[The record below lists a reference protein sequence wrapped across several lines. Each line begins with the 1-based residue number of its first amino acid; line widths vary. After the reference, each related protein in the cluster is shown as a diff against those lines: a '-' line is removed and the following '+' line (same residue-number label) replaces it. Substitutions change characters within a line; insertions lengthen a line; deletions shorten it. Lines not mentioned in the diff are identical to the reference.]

1 MTAAAA
7 RAPAPIG
14 VFDSGVG
21 GLSVLAHLRNALPA
35 EDFLYVADSAYAPYG
50 TRSPAMICARTF
62 LIADFLVERG
72 AKLLVV
78 ACNTATAAAVADLR
92 QRHSLPVVA
101 MEPGIKPAVERTRSG
116 VIGVLATAGTLESAR
131 FFSLVSRYAGTA
143 DVITQPCSGL
153 VECIESGDLDSA
165 ATEQLLRGYIEPL
178 LARGADVIVLG
189 CTHYPFL
196 RPLVERIAGADIAV
210 IDTGAAVAKEV
221 MRRLQGEGLLH
232 PQARSGG
239 ERFWTSADPAIAA
252 PLFRQLWR
260 ADAVPEKFTPAA

>member
-1 MTAAAA
+1 MAD
-7 RAPAPIG
+7 RALAPIG
-14 VFDSGVG
+14 VFDSGLG
-21 GLSVLAHLRNALPA
+21 GLSVLAHLRAALPA

-50 TRSPAMICARTF
+50 MRSAEAIRARTF
-62 LIADFLVERG
+62 RIADFLVERG

-101 MEPGIKPAVERTRSG
+101 MEPGIKPAAELTRSG

-131 FFSLVSRYAGTA
+131 FFSLVSRYAGSA
-143 DVITQPCSGL
+143 DVITQPCPGL
-153 VECIESGDLDSA
+153 VERIESGDLDGA
-165 ATEQLLRGYIEPL
+165 VTERLLRGYLEPL
-178 LARGADVIVLG
+178 LARGADAIVLG

-221 MRRLQGEGLLH
+221 MRRLQSENLLY
-232 PQARSGG
+232 PQVRSGG
-239 ERFWTSADPAIAA
+239 EHFWTSAEPAAA
-252 PLFRQLWR
+252 TLLFRRLWR
-260 ADAVPEKFTPAA
+260 ADAALEKFIEPADA